1 MLKKYISVIFV
12 TLFISYVTFVILSEE
27 NIINLRKTVQVNEQG
42 ILNESPNNKSAE
54 ITETSLTGSD
64 NDSQKVALAPEFA
77 LSDLNGK
84 AVNLSDFKGKI
95 VILNFW
101 TTWCPPCIEEMPEMQ
116 RFYEKNKDHRIEIVA
131 VNLTNFDNGQQAIES
146 FVQDYGLTFPILLD
160 KDGVVRRMYEIL
172 TIPTSFILDT
182 EGRVFQKIVG
192 PMNEQMMDEIVNSIQ
207 RTDEKYGE

>member
-12 TLFISYVTFVILSEE
+12 ALFISYVTFVILSEE

-42 ILNESPNNKSAE
+42 ILNESPNNTSAE
-54 ITETSLTGSD
+54 LTETSLTGSD
-64 NDSQKVALAPEFA
+64 KDSQKVALAPEFT

-146 FVQDYGLTFPILLD
+146 FIQDYGLTFPVLLD
-160 KDGVVRRMYEIL
+160 KDGVVRSMYEIL

-182 EGRVFQKIVG
+182 EGGVFQKIVG
-192 PMNEQMMDEIVNSIQ
+192 PMNEQMMDELVNSIQ

>member
-12 TLFISYVTFVILSEE
+12 ALFISYVTFVILSEE
-27 NIINLRKTVQVNEQG
+27 NIKNLRKTVQVNEQG
-42 ILNESPNNKSAE
+42 TLNESLNNKSTE
-54 ITETSLTGSD
+54 ITGYD
-64 NDSQKVALAPEFA
+64 NDSQKVELAPEFT

-146 FVQDYGLTFPILLD
+146 FVQDYGLTFPVLLD
-160 KDGVVRRMYEIL
+160 KDGVLRSMYEIL

-182 EGRVFQKIVG
+182 EGGVFQKIVG